1 MEIAS
6 HSKQIATKT
15 ILPLRWNEGE
25 CHIRKNNIT
34 FRFHLS
40 DYIYVYIIFFFFVQ
54 ATTSVD
60 QTGEG
65 AVIFHID
72 SIAGFRFDSGAC
84 QSAEVPHG

>member
-1 MEIAS
+1 MY
-6 HSKQIATKT
+6 
-15 ILPLRWNEGE
+15 IL
-25 CHIRKNNIT
+25 
-34 FRFHLS
+34 F
-40 DYIYVYIIFFFFVQ
+40 FFFFVQ